1 MLILMLRCAIQNA
14 PGIVDIWNRRI
25 CVRCGSLQSFRRIS
39 CCRWHT
45 LCTVRAYAFVCVLSS
60 TAPNRSLSSASDIL
74 SFVFI
79 RSRCCRPQATCIC
92 RCRWCCPHATCM
104 CIALFHVPCFARS
117 NPSVRTKTRPIQYD
131 RVAHSPMYCEYTRTQ
146 REIRFSNVSLDHALC
161 VWYLYVAVYAPM
173 CMNNRVRIRWRDSM
187 QIA

>member
-1 MLILMLRCAIQNA
+1 MLLELSIY
-14 PGIVDIWNRRI
+14 GIVAYVYVVEACSRSDGFHVVVDIPYA
-25 CVRCGSLQSFRRIS
+25 QSVPTRS
-39 CCRWHT
+39 YVCCRQQ
-45 LCTVRAYAFVCVLSS
+45 LPIARSFQLRIFSRSFSFAAVAAVR
-60 TAPNRSLSSASDIL
+60 RQ
-74 SFVFI
+74 
-79 RSRCCRPQATCIC
+79 RIC